1 MSSNVT
7 DPIADMLTRIR
18 NAIMVSQSTVSVP
31 HSKLKESI
39 AQILR
44 DEGYLDGFEVAPEEG
59 NPQKTI
65 RLKIRYVGVRRER
78 RSVLTD
84 LQRVSRPGRR
94 VYVGKGEIPWVLSGM
109 GVAVISTPKG
119 VMTGQRARALGVG
132 GEVLCQIW

>member
-1 MSSNVT
+1 MNVT

-18 NAIMVSQSTVSVP
+18 NAVMVGQSSVSVP

-39 AQILR
+39 AQILK
-44 DEGYLDGFEVAPEEG
+44 DEGYLDGLEVVSENG
-59 NPQKTI
+59 SPQKNI

-94 VYVGKGEIPWVLSGM
+94 VYVNKGEIPWVLSGM
-109 GVAVISTPKG
+109 GVAILSTPKG
-119 VMTGQRARALGVG
+119 VMTGQRARSLGVG
-132 GEVLCQIW
+132 GEVLCQVW

>member
-1 MSSNVT
+1 MSQVT

-18 NAIMVSQSTVSVP
+18 NAVMVSHGAVSVP

-39 AQILR
+39 AQILK
-44 DEGYLDGFEVAPEEG
+44 DEGYIDGFDVAAEDG
-59 NPQKTI
+59 IPQKNI
-65 RLKIRYVGVRRER
+65 RLKLKYVGVRRDR
-78 RSVLTD
+78 RAVLTD

-109 GVAVISTPKG
+109 GVAILSTPKG

-132 GEVLCQIW
+132 GEVVCQIW